1 MTAAADVDT
10 GRSLYEVLADVPD
23 PRAASGLRHDLQSV
37 LTLVVVALLTGARS
51 LCAIVQFARD
61 RKELARA
68 LGFDKK
74 AKRSKRELGPPCV
87 STLHYLFKELDA
99 EAFER
104 ALTAWITGLLGQ
116 DTAPAIAIDGKTLR
130 GSQTQGVPG
139 MHLVAAY
146 AHRLGSAV
154 AQLKVDAKTN
164 EHKATLQ
171 LLKMLPLQGSLVTGD
186 AAPAQKEVCAAI
198 LKGGGDYFLTVK
210 DNQPTLKQ
218 DIARV
223 FEGDFSP
230 SRSALA

>member
-1 MTAAADVDT
+1 
-10 GRSLYEVLADVPD
+10 
-23 PRAASGLRHDLQSV
+23 
-37 LTLVVVALLTGARS
+37 
-51 LCAIVQFARD
+51 
-61 RKELARA
+61 
-68 LGFDKK
+68 
-74 AKRSKRELGPPCV
+74 
-87 STLHYLFKELDA
+87 
-99 EAFER
+99 
-104 ALTAWITGLLGQ
+104 
-116 DTAPAIAIDGKTLR
+116 
-130 GSQTQGVPG
+130 